1 MQGCVQCDYVIEF
14 NPEAGRVLD
23 DQAMRI
29 DRLRMAVLA
38 AAAALSS
45 GDASSEEERL
55 RHIGCRT
62 AGALQTS
69 ENRASL
75 KKALENVSRSCTCMR
90 LLCLTIFVLCFAMV
104 LCSLPFGSVQLLQ
117 CSEG

>member
-1 MQGCVQCDYVIEF
+1 MQGCVQFDYVIEF

-45 GDASSEEERL
+45 GDA
-55 RHIGCRT
+55 
-62 AGALQTS
+62 TS
-69 ENRASL
+69 HWL
-75 KKALENVSRSCTCMR
+75 
-90 LLCLTIFVLCFAMV
+90 
-104 LCSLPFGSVQLLQ
+104 
-117 CSEG
+117 

>member
-1 MQGCVQCDYVIEF
+1 VQGCLQCDYVIES

-45 GDASSEEERL
+45 GDAPSEEERL

-62 AGALQTS
+62 AGGLQTS

-104 LCSLPFGSVQLLQ
+104 LCSLPFVSVQLLQ